1 MSRTFILLLIG
12 AGAIVAGGFVYQY
25 SSPASDSFIT
35 MPVEKG
41 SIAKT
46 VKATG
51 TINPVVSV
59 NVGSYVSGVVKE
71 VYCDYNMAVKK
82 GQVCAKI
89 DPRSYQTVVEQGRA
103 NLAISRANLRKDMA
117 GLNYARAS
125 FERKQRLS
133 RSQAVPM
140 DALDSARSS
149 YEQLEAQIE
158 LDEATIILQ
167 QAQLAAAEVN
177 LSYTDIVSPIDGVVI
192 SRNVS
197 EGETVAASFQT
208 PKLFTIANDL
218 REMRVHGKIDEAD
231 IGGLEVGQT
240 ARFTVDAYLDRS
252 FSGKILDIRHAP
264 ETIQNVVTYTVV
276 ISANNPDQVLF
287 PGMTANL
294 SVITRDTGDVLKIP
308 NAALRFRPKDAGY
321 VVNLD
326 PGQKTVWVVDSF
338 GKAAP
343 KSVKVGSSDEAGTQ
357 LLSGDLALGDKV
369 IVGYSRPDAGN
380 FRLAFGR

>member
-231 IGGLEVGQT
+231 IGALEVGQT
-240 ARFTVDAYLDRS
+240 VRFTVDAYPDRS

-326 PGQKTVWVVDSF
+326 PGQKTVWVVDSS

>member
-231 IGGLEVGQT
+231 IGALEVGQT
-240 ARFTVDAYLDRS
+240 VRFTVDAYPDRS